1 MKRLKALLYL
11 FAICSSAAQAQ
22 YMDEVGGGLG
32 MAMVSFTENPT
43 SLEGEN
49 ISEPEGGGVTA
60 MSANLYWKVLPL
72 KQSSIYLGATVP
84 LAMIGGGDTYFSL
97 SCGFEYYFSEGAHK
111 YRMNTGDLS
120 VTVTPKMRYF
130 AFAELGISYMSYTTE
145 TAKKNDT
152 FFEAGGGGG
161 MAYTINNNWSIR
173 ATAAVLMGAGVLT
186 SPMTMKFFAAGTYFL
201 NN

>member
-1 MKRLKALLYL
+1 MKRCFL
-11 FAICSSAAQAQ
+11 FILMMTSVLSAHAK
-22 YMDEVGGGLG
+22 YMDEIGVGLG

-60 MSANLYWKVLPL
+60 MSASLYWKVLPL
-72 KQSSIYLGATVP
+72 DKSSIYLGATVP
-84 LAMIGGGDTYFSL
+84 LAMIGGGDTYFSV
-97 SCGFEYYFSEGAHK
+97 SGGFEYYFSEGAHK
-111 YRMNTGDLS
+111 YRMNTGDLA

-130 AFAELGISYMSYTTE
+130 AFAELGLSYLSYTTE

-161 MAYTINNNWSIR
+161 MSYTISPNWSIR
-173 ATAAVLMGAGVLT
+173 ASAGVLMGAGVLT

-201 NN
+201 KN